1 MLKYVL
7 CFGIIAL
14 ILVDAIIF
22 IDLKKFIKLHE
33 NELVENNE
41 KGLMARCIAMTII
54 SLIVSIMGIVIQF
67 I

>member
-22 IDLKKFIKLHE
+22 IDLKRFIKLHE
-33 NELVENNE
+33 NELVENNK

-54 SLIVSIMGIVIQF
+54 SLIVGIMCIVIQF

>member
-22 IDLKKFIKLHE
+22 IDLKRFIKLHE
-33 NELVENNE
+33 NELVENNK

>member
-14 ILVDAIIF
+14 ILVDAITF
-22 IDLKKFIKLHE
+22 LDLKKFIKLHE
-33 NELVENNE
+33 NELVENNK

-54 SLIVSIMGIVIQF
+54 SLIVGIMGIVIQF